1 MRPIRWALATRVRRI
16 VTIGLVA
23 AAIPAIALAWWL
35 GSPLFLNKT
44 VDEEFP
50 RTVTAEIPAEVTRAE
65 VEMVMET
72 MAKMDSEM
80 MEAMPEAMAEA
91 MATAQIVSSG
101 SLRDGD
107 RFHLGSGQATIY
119 SVPEGGHLLRLEDI
133 DVTNGPALV
142 VLLSAHPDPTTRD
155 ELKSADYIELAKL
168 KGNRGS
174 QNYELPEGSDA
185 SQWKSVVIYCKPF
198 HVIFSVAPLTPA

>member
-1 MRPIRWALATRVRRI
+1 MRLLRWAFATQFRRI
-16 VTIGLVA
+16 VAGGLLVA
-23 AAIPAIALAWWL
+23 AIPVIAFAWYL

-50 RTVTAEIPAEVTRAE
+50 RTVSAQIPAAVTRAE

-72 MAKMDSEM
+72 MAKVDSEM
-80 MEAMPEAMAEA
+80 VEAMPEA

-101 SLRDGD
+101 TLRDAD
-107 RFHLGSGQATIY
+107 SFHKGSGQATIY
-119 SVPEGGHLLRLEDI
+119 SLPEGGHVLRLEDI

-142 VLLSAHPDPTTRD
+142 VLLSTHADPMNQS
-155 ELKSADYIELAKL
+155 ELRGNHYIELEKL
-168 KGNRGS
+168 KGNRGN
-174 QNYELPEGSDA
+174 QNYDLPEGTDA

-198 HVIFSVAPLTPA
+198 HVIFSVAPLKPA

>member
-1 MRPIRWALATRVRRI
+1 MRPIQWALATPVRRI
-16 VTIGLVA
+16 VTIALVG

-44 VDEEFP
+44 VDEQFP
-50 RTVTAEIPAEVTRAE
+50 RTVGAQIPADVTRAE

-72 MAKMDSEM
+72 MAKVPNTM
-80 MEAMPEAMAEA
+80 MEAMPEAMAA
-91 MATAQIVSSG
+91 AQIVSSG
-101 SLRDGD
+101 SLRGAD

-119 SVPEGGHLLRLEDI
+119 SVPEGGHLLRLENI

-142 VLLSAHPDPTTRD
+142 VLLSAHPAPVSRD
-155 ELKSADYIELAKL
+155 ELKGADYIELAKL

-174 QNYELPEGSDA
+174 QNYELPEGADA

-198 HVIFSVAPLTPA
+198 HVLFSVAPLRPA

>member
-1 MRPIRWALATRVRRI
+1 MRPIQWALATRVRQI
-16 VTIGLVA
+16 VTIGLVV

-44 VDEEFP
+44 VDEQFP
-50 RTVTAEIPAEVTRAE
+50 RTVGAQIPADVTRAE

-72 MAKMDSEM
+72 MAKVPNTM
-80 MEAMPEAMAEA
+80 MEAMPEAMAA
-91 MATAQIVSSG
+91 AQIVSSG
-101 SLRDGD
+101 PLRGAD

-119 SVPEGGHLLRLEDI
+119 SVPEGGHVLRLENL

-142 VLLSAHPDPTTRD
+142 VLLSAHPDPKSRD
-155 ELKSADYIELAKL
+155 ELNGAHYIELAKL
-168 KGNRGS
+168 KGNRGN
-174 QNYELPEGSDA
+174 QNYDLPEGSDA

>member
-1 MRPIRWALATRVRRI
+1 MRPIQWALATRVRRI
-16 VTIGLVA
+16 VTIALAV

-44 VDEEFP
+44 VDEQFP

-80 MEAMPEAMAEA
+80 MEAMPED
-91 MATAQIVSSG
+91 MATAQVVSSG

-119 SVPEGGHLLRLEDI
+119 SVPEGGHLLRLENI

-155 ELKSADYIELAKL
+155 ELKGADYIELAKL

-185 SQWKSVVIYCKPF
+185 SQWQSVVIYCKPF